1 MTYEPRKSWY
11 RMGKWDEKG
20 KEQVTTKGRQR
31 LNCSPVPATVV
42 RTCISESPHP
52 RARKLGIYV
61 SVIGCT
67 PEGEGGIHFPM
78 LLTCWVCGDSS
89 GPKKTFR
96 QRDTY
101 AGIET
106 LARIIQNCKIQW
118 DTDRTSTVCAI
129 PRDSPLAFSVFPSKL
144 TVLCY
149 MGTCYIHV
157 FKLGL
162 HYVFSSGSYLLHF
175 TWTHQNLSLI
185 LNFIW
190 KHVFNGSILFQC
202 RDSQ

>member
-1 MTYEPRKSWY
+1 MRKGRSNWWCAT
-11 RMGKWDEKG
+11 K
-20 KEQVTTKGRQR
+20 QVTTKGRQP
-31 LNCSPVPATVV
+31 LNCYPVPATVV
-42 RTCISESPHP
+42 RICISESPHL

-61 SVIGCT
+61 SVSFSHWLYA
-67 PEGEGGIHFPM
+67 GGRGRHPFSYAFD
-78 LLTCWVCGDSS
+78 LCSVCRDSS
-89 GPKKTFR
+89 GAKKTFR

-106 LARIIQNCKIQW
+106 LARIFQNCKIQW

-129 PRDSPLAFSVFPSKL
+129 PRDSPLAFSVFPSNL

-149 MGTCYIHV
+149 MCTCYVHV